1 MTRRVWAILL
11 LFGLALSAMGAP
23 LVVAGNIEP
32 VSIPLPPGARPGDIV
47 TYVRPGVI
55 HISRVTNEPLHIN
68 VLLFD
73 MTNPAFDLKV
83 GVRNGWLFGRT
94 RTSQIAAEFKAL
106 AAVNGDLFASDGIP
120 QGLTLVNGEVMTAP
134 KHRAT
139 FAWTNAGEPFIG
151 YFTDQWTWQSE
162 VRTEKGTHTL
172 VTLLNT
178 RCPDDQICTFTAA
191 AHTAPARSKD
201 VKVILDAGGKV
212 LRIVRGESVSIS
224 TGVRVLEG
232 VGAGA
237 RWLDANATVGSR
249 LTVTTHTDPALS
261 GFRQGIS
268 GGPIILRDGAFVQDC
283 LCALRDCSQT
293 KTPKAQLV
301 CEDFSTDWKLR
312 HYQWVRM
319 PRTGIGFDAAKKTL
333 IVAVVDGYQA
343 GYSRGIRQ
351 DDFAELLR
359 SFGASTAMELDG
371 GGSSTMWL
379 EGKIA
384 NRPPDAEG
392 ERYVANALL
401 FYWNDPTL
409 TPTPT
414 PTATRP

>member
-1 MTRRVWAILL
+1 MTRRLWALL
-11 LFGLALSAMGAP
+11 LLLGLALGAAGAP
-23 LVVAGNIEP
+23 LAKAGNSDP
-32 VSIPLPPGARPGDIV
+32 SGPLPQGVLPSDKV

-55 HISRVTNEPLHIN
+55 HISRVTDEPLKIN

-73 MTNPAFDLKV
+73 ITNPAFALKV

-94 RTSQIAAEFKAL
+94 RTSQIASEFKAL

-120 QGLTLVNGEVMTAP
+120 QGLTLVDGDVMTAP

-139 FAWTNAGEPFIG
+139 FAWTKSGEPFIG
-151 YFTDQWTWQSE
+151 YFTDQWTWQAE
-162 VRTEKGTHTL
+162 VQTAKGAHTPL
-172 VTLLNT
+172 TLLNS
-178 RCPDDQICTFTAA
+178 RCPDDQICMFTSAA
-191 AHTAPARSKD
+191 RVAPTRIND
-201 VKVILDAGGKV
+201 LKVVIDTGGYVQRVVQSDNITIKAGM
-212 LRIVRGESVSIS
+212 
-224 TGVRVLEG
+224 RVLEG

-237 RWLDANATVGSR
+237 RWLKANAIVGSR
-249 LTVTTHTDPALS
+249 LSITTNTEPDLS
-261 GFRQGIS
+261 EFSQGIS
-268 GGPIILRDGAFVQDC
+268 GGPIILRDGTFVQDC

-293 KTPKAQLV
+293 KAPKAKLV

-319 PRTGIGFDAAKKTL
+319 PRTGIGFDATKKTL

-351 DDFAELLR
+351 DDFAALLH
-359 SFGASTAMELDG
+359 SFGTDSAMELDG

-401 FYWNDPTL
+401 FYWNDA

-414 PTATRP
+414 PARP